1 MIDKQTII
9 NNLSIE
15 IDKPKESLGGQQCGM
30 PIYPM
35 IVKSE
40 DLNIEIKVGHYRSNH
55 QNRELA
61 ITLIKLA
68 IDELVK

>member
-1 MIDKQTII
+1 
-9 NNLSIE
+9 
-15 IDKPKESLGGQQCGM
+15 M